1 MTGPHSAGRDPTLI
15 GRVRHV
21 MGATVTVELVRDVA
35 GGSPLFRGRVYHI
48 GQVGSLI
55 TIPQGPIRVIG
66 AVSMIG
72 IAELVEPPPPG
83 LVNPQ
88 GDRWLTVQLLGELDA
103 FGKFQRGVSTFP
115 SLDDEVHFTT
125 SDELGA
131 IYPREGKGYIPIGRL
146 SATRND
152 IFRVNLA
159 KLVTR
164 HSAVVG
170 STGSGKSSTVTRI
183 VQAVLQAGYTRAN
196 IVVIDP
202 HGEYSAGLASSATV
216 MSIDGAGDQALN
228 VPYWALGVE
237 DLIRAYLG
245 TRTTPNPILKMK
257 VEELVLRFRREWLKA
272 AKWST
277 PQPDDITADTP
288 VPYDLRRVW
297 YELDFDNRAIA
308 RESKTSGKYA
318 VTDKG
323 SAEKL
328 VPATF
333 EQYAPGGPFQGPTF
347 GQFRP
352 LPDRMLVRLKDPKFQ
367 FLSRSFPDPADPDPL
382 PDILSQWL
390 GRAKPVSVLDFSSA
404 PSDASDV
411 AIGAVLSLL
420 FDVAI
425 ACPADA
431 GIGRNRPVWI
441 VLEEAHRFLGE
452 KVGGAAGAARE
463 AAERI
468 AREGRK
474 YGVGLMLVSQRPSEL
489 SDTVL
494 SQCGT
499 FVSMRLANP
508 ADQGRVKAALPD
520 TVANLAD
527 ALPALRTGEAL
538 ITGEATAL
546 PARVMIDRP
555 SPEPNAA
562 DPTVESW
569 RGDEAANDVTAAVRY
584 WRGDDA
590 AAGGAA

>member
-1 MTGPHSAGRDPTLI
+1 MTVQHTLGRDPTLI

-21 MGATVTVELVRDVA
+21 MGAAVTVELVRDVA

-48 GQVGSLI
+48 GQMGSLV

-72 IAELVEPPPPG
+72 IAELVEPLSPG
-83 LVNPQ
+83 RINPQ

-125 SDELGA
+125 PDELGA
-131 IYPREGKGYIPIGRL
+131 IYPREAQGYVAIGRL

-164 HSAVVG
+164 HAAVVG
-170 STGSGKSSTVTRI
+170 STGSGKSSAVTRI
-183 VQAVLQAGYTRAN
+183 VQAVLQAGYGRAN

-202 HGEYSAGLASSATV
+202 HGEYSAGLAAHATV

-245 TRTTPNPILKMK
+245 TRTTPNPILKTR
-257 VEELVLRFRREWLKA
+257 VEELVLRFRREWLVA
-272 AKWST
+272 SRWPT
-277 PQPDDITADTP
+277 PQPDDIIADTP

-297 YELDFDNRAIA
+297 YDLDFHNRAIA
-308 RESKTSGKYA
+308 RGNKNSRDYS
-318 VTDKG
+318 VTDPG
-323 SAEKL
+323 SADQL
-328 VPATF
+328 RPATF
-333 EQYAPGGPFQGPTF
+333 EPYAPGGPFQGPTF

-352 LPDRMLVRLKDPKFQ
+352 LPDRMLLRLKDPKFQ
-367 FLSRSFPDPADPDPL
+367 FLSRSFPVPTAPDPL
-382 PDILSQWL
+382 PGILSQWL
-390 GRAKPVSVLDFSSA
+390 GGAKPVSVLDFSSA

-411 AIGAVLSLL
+411 AIGAVLTLL

-425 ACPADA
+425 ACPAGA

-463 AAERI
+463 AAERV

-474 YGVGLMLVSQRPSEL
+474 YGVGLMLVSQRPAEL

-499 FVSMRLANP
+499 FMSMRLANQ

-569 RGDEAANDVTAAVRY
+569 RGEGGENDVATAVRH
-584 WRGDDA
+584 WR
-590 AAGGAA
+590 GGAAGDGRA